1 MPIVVVSCQ
10 QKYLICD
17 FPENIFSI
25 PPPFRMTTQEKLASL
40 REAMQQANLDAY
52 VIPNADPHG
61 SEYPPEHWRIMP
73 WLTGFTGSAGTIVIT
88 ADFAGLW
95 TDSRYFIQAEAQLA
109 DSGFELMKLKVPHTP
124 EYQTW
129 LVEQLPRN
137 SRVGIDARL
146 MSLSQSRR
154 LAKRFGRQ
162 GLDLTEAPD
171 LISACWEDRPP
182 LPSEP
187 IQAHSPD
194 LAGIN
199 RSNKL
204 AALREEMQACQATH
218 HLISSLDDIAWTL
231 NLRGSDVAYNPVFMA
246 YLVVDREQAIL
257 FVDREKLSPELQAE
271 LSADGVRVDEY
282 EGIAHYLGG
291 LSPSERLLVDPA
303 KTSLWLSRQWKA
315 LTNLEEAA
323 NPSTNL
329 KAIKNATE
337 IQHLRQV
344 MIRDGIALVRFL
356 RWLEAEVGQGQLTE
370 VSVADRLENFRQEQ
384 PHYVGP
390 SFGTIAGYEAN
401 GAIVHYSA
409 ESETAAKLQ
418 PQGLLLLD
426 SGGQYQDGTTDI
438 TRTIALGE
446 VSGAQRRD
454 FTLVLK
460 GHIGLATAIFPLG
473 TTGVQLDGYARR
485 PLWDHLV
492 NFGHGTGHGVGFFLN
507 VHEGPQ
513 RISPSPS
520 ASEPFKP
527 GMLTSN
533 EPGIYHHGQYGIRIE
548 NLILCVEEG
557 ETEHFGK
564 FLGFETLSLCPIDL
578 SLVDKSLLNEQ
589 ELIWLNRYHA
599 KVYEALAP
607 NLSEAE
613 RDWLC
618 SKTTA
623 I

>member
-1 MPIVVVSCQ
+1 MRIVIVCELSES
-10 QKYLICD
+10 LPCD
-17 FPENIFSI
+17 FPEKSSAFFS
-25 PPPFRMTTQEKLASL
+25 FRMTTQEKLAHL
-40 REAMQQANLDAY
+40 REAMQQAKLDAY
-52 VIPNADPHG
+52 VLPHADPHG
-61 SEYPPEHWRIMP
+61 SEYLPEHWCIMP
-73 WLTGFTGSAGTIVIT
+73 WLTGFTGSAGTVVIT
-88 ADFAGLW
+88 AGFAGLW
-95 TDSRYFIQAEAQLA
+95 TDARYFIQAEAQLEG
-109 DSGFELMKLKVPHTP
+109 SGFELMKLKVPHTP
-124 EYQTW
+124 EYQAW

-146 MSLSQSRR
+146 LSLSQSRR
-154 LAKRFGRQ
+154 LAKRFGRH
-162 GLDLTEAPD
+162 GLNLIEAPD
-171 LISACWEDRPP
+171 LIATLWHDRPS
-182 LPSEP
+182 LPSAAIE
-187 IQAHSPD
+187 AYSPD

-204 AALREEMQACQATH
+204 AAIREEMRAHQTTH

-246 YLVVDREQAIL
+246 YLVIDQKQAIL
-257 FVDREKLSPELQAE
+257 FVDRHKLSPELMAE
-271 LSADGVRVDEY
+271 LAADGVRVDGY
-282 EGIAHYLGG
+282 EEIADYLGE
-291 LSPSERLLVDPA
+291 LSPSQRLLLDPA

-315 LTNLEEAA
+315 LTNLEEAT
-323 NPSTNL
+323 NPSTKL

-356 RWLEAEVGQGQLTE
+356 RWLEAEVGHGQLTE
-370 VSVADRLENFRQEQ
+370 LSAAERLEAFRREQ
-384 PHYVGP
+384 PRYVGP

-409 ESETAAKLQ
+409 EPETAAQLE
-418 PQGLLLLD
+418 PQGILLLD

-485 PLWDHLV
+485 PLWDHLI

-533 EPGIYHHGQYGIRIE
+533 EPGIYHQGYYGIRIE

-578 SLVDKSLLNEQ
+578 RLVDKSLLTEQ
-589 ELIWLNRYHA
+589 ELIWHNRYHA

-613 RDWLC
+613 QTWLRD
-618 SKTTA
+618 KTTA

>member
-1 MPIVVVSCQ
+1 
-10 QKYLICD
+10 
-17 FPENIFSI
+17 
-25 PPPFRMTTQEKLASL
+25 MTTQEKIAHL
-40 REAMQQANLDAY
+40 REAMQQAKLDAY
-52 VIPNADPHG
+52 VLPHADPHG
-61 SEYPPEHWRIMP
+61 SEYLPEHWRIMP
-73 WLTGFTGSAGTIVIT
+73 WLTGFTGSAGTVVLT

-95 TDSRYFIQAEAQLA
+95 TDSRYFIQAEAQLK

-124 EYQTW
+124 EYQAW
-129 LVEQLPRN
+129 LVEQLPRD

-146 MSLSQSRR
+146 LSLSQSRR
-154 LAKRFGRQ
+154 LAKRFGRHN
-162 GLDLTEAPD
+162 LTLIDAPD
-171 LISACWEDRPP
+171 LIDAWWKDRPL
-182 LPSEP
+182 LPSQP
-187 IQAHSPD
+187 IEAHRAD

-199 RSNKL
+199 RRDKL
-204 AALREEMQACQATH
+204 AALREKMKAHQATH
-218 HLISSLDDIAWTL
+218 HLVSSLDDIAWTL

-246 YLVVDREQAIL
+246 YLVVDHKQAIL
-257 FVDREKLSPELQAE
+257 FVDPKKLSPELKAQLA
-271 LSADGVRVDEY
+271 ADGVRVDEY
-282 EGIAHYLGG
+282 EGIAGYLGS
-291 LSPSERLLVDPA
+291 LSPSEHLLVDPA
-303 KTSLWLSRQWKA
+303 QISLWLSRQWKA
-315 LTNLEEAA
+315 LTNLEEAT

-329 KAIKNATE
+329 KAVKNATE

-344 MIRDGIALVRFL
+344 MIRDGIALLRFL
-356 RWLEAEVGQGQLTE
+356 RWLEAEVGQNPLTE
-370 VSVADRLENFRQEQ
+370 VSVAERLEAFRQEQ
-384 PHYVGP
+384 LHYVGP

-409 ESETAAKLQ
+409 EPETAAQLE
-418 PQGLLLLD
+418 PRGILLLD
-426 SGGQYQDGTTDI
+426 SGGQYRDGTTDI

-460 GHIGLATAIFPLG
+460 GHIGLATAIFPQG

-533 EPGIYHHGQYGIRIE
+533 EPGLYHQGHYGIRIE

-578 SLVDKSLLNEQ
+578 RLVDKSLLHEQ

-607 NLSEAE
+607 HLSEDEKAWL
-613 RDWLC
+613 RD
-618 SKTTA
+618 KTTA